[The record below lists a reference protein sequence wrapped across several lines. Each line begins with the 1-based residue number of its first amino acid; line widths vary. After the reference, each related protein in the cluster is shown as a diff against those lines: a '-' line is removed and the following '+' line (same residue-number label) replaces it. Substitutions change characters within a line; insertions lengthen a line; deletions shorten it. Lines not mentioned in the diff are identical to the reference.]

1 MVKGNFMKNGSKVKR
16 KPAQTHRIETKLPM
30 DLAMEL
36 INDSLKYHLSF
47 SRQGHRYLISSERL
61 HDTIY
66 FEILVNTYTWRSKKV
81 ITGTIRELNK
91 LITLIE
97 CHVSNPGPFDSVFT
111 RYVLALY
118 FLSLLSYLTG
128 VIAFWHLILIWI
140 GITLV
145 FRFLL
150 LLGNKIFEKDPDIER
165 VAKAVEP
172 HEVHRNLIERRQQ
185 AQNEQ
190 SANLYSPICSA
201 KEEMQ

>member
-1 MVKGNFMKNGSKVKR
+1 MKDGSKVKQ
-16 KPAQTHRIETKLPM
+16 KPAHTYRIETKLPM

-36 INDSLKYHLSF
+36 INDSLKNHLSF
-47 SRQGHRYLISSERL
+47 SRQGHRYRISSEQL

-81 ITGTIRELNK
+81 ITGTIRELDK

-97 CHVSNPGPFDSVFT
+97 CDVRIPGPFDSVFT

-118 FLSLLSYLTG
+118 FASLLSFVTG
-128 VIAFWHLILIWI
+128 AIVFWQLALIWI

-150 LLGNKIFEKDPDIER
+150 LLGNRIFEKDPDIER
-165 VAKAVEP
+165 IKQAVEP
-172 HEVHRNLIERRQQ
+172 HEVHRNLIERREQ
-185 AQNEQ
+185 AQNEA
-190 SANLYSPICSA
+190 SANLFPPACSA

>member
-1 MVKGNFMKNGSKVKR
+1 MKIGSKVKR
-16 KPAQTHRIETKLPM
+16 KLAKTYRIETKLPM

-36 INDSLKYHLSF
+36 INDSLKSHLSL
-47 SRQGHRYLISSERL
+47 SRQGLRYRISSEQL

-66 FEILVNTYTWRSKKV
+66 FEILVNTYTWRSNKV
-81 ITGTIRELNK
+81 ITGTIRGLDK

-97 CHVSNPGPFDSVFT
+97 CHVRNPSPFDSVFT

-118 FLSLLSYLTG
+118 FASLLSFLAG
-128 VIAFWHLILIWI
+128 VIVFWQLMLIWI

-150 LLGNKIFEKDPDIER
+150 LLGNKSFEKDPDIER
-165 VAKAVEP
+165 IAKAVEP
-172 HEVHRNLIERRQQ
+172 HEVHRKLIERREY

-190 SANLYSPICSA
+190 SATLHQPTCSA
-201 KEEMQ
+201 KEQTQ